1 MTVTWQAGIRLGKM
15 KRKHDE
21 AQSKEKDV
29 NNLGTKRQK
38 TIAEVTERLKRDLQ
52 QKLSVFTTPQQDA
65 SRAESNVKH
74 CYDES
79 EVKVSVNVSAD
90 CSDIKG
96 ENNNNVSK
104 EKTRCSEIFEKDSQG
119 SAKVGSE
126 NVDVRKENESDVKS
140 ESSSQKSDA
149 DSAKTQSQ
157 GKHEPKQSEK
167 KEIPR
172 QFKIHNPLGFHSWIQ
187 NIQNFMVMC
196 CSLLIV
202 C

>member
-1 MTVTWQAGIRLGKM
+1 MTVTWQAGISLGKM

-52 QKLSVFTTPQQDA
+52 QKLSVFTTPQQEA
-65 SRAESNVKH
+65 SRAESSVKH
-74 CYDES
+74 CYDKGKVE
-79 EVKVSVNVSAD
+79 VSVGVNSD
-90 CSDIKG
+90 CGDIKG

-104 EKTRCSEIFEKDSQG
+104 EKTKSAELFEKDSQR
-119 SAKVGSE
+119 SAKVKSE
-126 NVDVRKENESDVKS
+126 NVNVRKENKSDLKS

-149 DSAKTQSQ
+149 ADSSRTQ
-157 GKHEPKQSEK
+157 GKHEPKQGAK

-196 CSLLIV
+196 CSFHIV